1 VSERRPDTHSER
13 LDAPNQQAVG
23 LDPPWVEGTG
33 GEPGES
39 PEANAEQQADAE
51 QRSAKETPKEKS
63 DKAKEA
69 KSGR

>member
-1 VSERRPDTHSER
+1 MSERKPDTQSER

-33 GEPGES
+33 GEPGAS
-39 PEANAEQQADAE
+39 PEAEQQADAE
-51 QRSAKETPKEKS
+51 RRSAKETPKGKS
-63 DKAKEA
+63 DKAKEE

>member
-1 VSERRPDTHSER
+1 VSERKPDTQSER

-33 GEPGES
+33 GEPGAS
-39 PEANAEQQADAE
+39 PEAEQQADAE
-51 QRSAKETPKEKS
+51 QRSAKETPKGKS
-63 DKAKEA
+63 DKAKEE

>member
-1 VSERRPDTHSER
+1 VSERSPTHTAER

-39 PEANAEQQADAE
+39 PEANEQQADAE
-51 QRSAKETPKEKS
+51 QRSAKETPKGKS
-63 DKAKEA
+63 DKAKEE

>member
-1 VSERRPDTHSER
+1 MSERKPDTQSER

-33 GEPGES
+33 GEPGAS
-39 PEANAEQQADAE
+39 PEAEQQADAE
-51 QRSAKETPKEKS
+51 QRSAKETPKGKS
-63 DKAKEA
+63 DKAKEE